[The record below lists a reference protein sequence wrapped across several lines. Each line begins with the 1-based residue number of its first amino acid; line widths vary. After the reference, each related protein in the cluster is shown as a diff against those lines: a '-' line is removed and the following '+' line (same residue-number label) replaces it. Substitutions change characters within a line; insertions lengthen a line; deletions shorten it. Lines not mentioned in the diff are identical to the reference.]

1 MVSFVYTDLSL
12 DGIITITCLRHS
24 GQFFFQ
30 IVSPSWLT
38 CVYTS
43 LSGECIRASVKN
55 NDGFKTLF
63 GCGAITASLLMEI
76 CRVIYYSSSAHCKES
91 LLGEQAYIVGAFFIA
106 EQ

>member
-1 MVSFVYTDLSL
+1 M
-12 DGIITITCLRHS
+12 
-24 GQFFFQ
+24 
-30 IVSPSWLT
+30 
-38 CVYTS
+38 YTS

-91 LLGEQAYIVGAFFIA
+91 LLGEQAYIVGAFLSLSHECTLELMYLLFNYIL
-106 EQ
+106 